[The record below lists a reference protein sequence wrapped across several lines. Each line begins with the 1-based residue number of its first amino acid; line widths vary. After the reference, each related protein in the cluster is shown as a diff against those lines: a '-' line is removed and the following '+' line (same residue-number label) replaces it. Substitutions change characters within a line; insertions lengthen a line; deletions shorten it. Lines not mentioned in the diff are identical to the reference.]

1 MSTVTTTVGFLT
13 SDCRRLR
20 VLEGEWSCTT
30 ADPLAVSLALHAPT
44 RRVVWR
50 FGRDLLADAFVRPS
64 GEGDVRLRLTSLGGL
79 PAHLVVD
86 LSSLDGLLRL
96 SCYAELAWDFLQ
108 RSFDVVPPCPR
119 QGCDNPRCVECAAVR
134 RAVAE
139 DVAVAA
145 AEVGWPFQPPGS
157 EREAA

>member
-1 MSTVTTTVGFLT
+1 MSTVTTPVVFLT
-13 SDCRRLR
+13 SDHRRLR
-20 VLEGEWSCTT
+20 LLDGEWSYIP
-30 ADPLAVSLALHAPT
+30 ADPLAVSLALHTPT
-44 RRVVWR
+44 RQVIWR

-64 GEGDVRLRLTSLGGL
+64 GGGDVRLRPISLGGL

-86 LSSLDGLLRL
+86 LSSPDGSLRL
-96 SCYAELAWDFLQ
+96 SCYAEPVWDFLQ
-108 RSFDVVPPCPR
+108 DTFGALPPCPWR
-119 QGCDNPRCVECAAVR
+119 GCDNPRCVECAAVR